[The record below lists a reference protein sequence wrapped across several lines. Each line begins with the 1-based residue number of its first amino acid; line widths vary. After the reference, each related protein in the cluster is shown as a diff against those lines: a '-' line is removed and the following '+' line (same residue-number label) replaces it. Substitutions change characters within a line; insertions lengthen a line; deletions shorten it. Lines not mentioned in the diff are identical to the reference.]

1 MPTATPR
8 RGGATHPSEYP
19 ANNPR
24 LQPSHDRVKVRA
36 SGRSGRA
43 GRTETHAHAHAH
55 AHAQT
60 QPDGRTGGTQALRQ
74 YSSSTIEYPTGTQT
88 NADGRAGGRAR
99 MAADLAD
106 EQHEVAVA
114 ANPPDS
120 QRNQQPQRARGT
132 LRLERGIHSVL
143 IQLVA
148 VYAILQGLPTGSN
161 RQNIAA
167 AVAAPIAGAIF
178 VVKELDLGCH
188 ADHGHE
194 GGDSKHDHV
203 PATIG
208 ACSEPANRSMA
219 QHQQAYG
226 ISRSL
231 TQSFC
236 ACLFIPSTKKAS
248 PTIS

>member
-1 MPTATPR
+1 
-8 RGGATHPSEYP
+8 
-19 ANNPR
+19 
-24 LQPSHDRVKVRA
+24 
-36 SGRSGRA
+36 
-43 GRTETHAHAHAH
+43 
-55 AHAQT
+55 
-60 QPDGRTGGTQALRQ
+60 
-74 YSSSTIEYPTGTQT
+74 
-88 NADGRAGGRAR
+88 
-99 MAADLAD
+99 MAAHLAD

-114 ANPPDS
+114 ANAPDS

-148 VYAILQGLPTGSN
+148 VYAILQGLPTGSD

-208 ACSEPANRSMA
+208 ACSEPANRPMA

-231 TQSFC
+231 TQSFS